1 MYSVRFMLINV
12 NENFFVGLL
21 MQLIPVQSNHKQNF
35 SFLKQV
41 ETIAISPFNRTKV
54 CTCVLEKFAHFTS
67 AIVFFGCR
75 VTCFSIAENFRDV
88 ASTVFT
94 KYLKM

>member
-1 MYSVRFMLINV
+1 MV
-12 NENFFVGLL
+12 
-21 MQLIPVQSNHKQNF
+21 PSNHNQNF

-54 CTCVLEKFAHFTS
+54 CACALEKFTYFTC
-67 AIVFFGCR
+67 AIVFSGCK
-75 VTCFSIAENFRDV
+75 VICFSIIQNIRHV
-88 ASTVFT
+88 ASIVYT